1 MKLLNFLRL
10 KYNLTKNETIKYLK
24 NKIILINNLPT
35 NNLDLELKENDLI
48 KIDQDEFKYNEF
60 IYLVLNKPKGYISSN
75 IDELYPSL
83 LKLIPLKYYRSDL
96 NIVGRLDQ
104 DTEGIIFITN
114 DGRFLHH
121 ITSPKAKIEKK
132 YYCEYDSILKDI
144 DISSGITF
152 SDYKT
157 DKIIFEKID
166 NNSCFITITE
176 GKYHEVKRIINYLGS
191 NITYLKRVSIKNINL
206 DNLEK
211 GGIREL
217 TKEEINSL
225 MMK

>member
-1 MKLLNFLRL
+1 MKSP
-10 KYNLTKNETIKYLK
+10 TKS
-24 NKIILINNLPT
+24 
-35 NNLDLELKENDLI
+35 
-48 KIDQDEFKYNEF
+48 
-60 IYLVLNKPKGYISSN
+60 VSN
-75 IDELYPSL
+75 SLYPSL

-157 DKIIFEKID
+157 DKIILEKID

-191 NITYLKRVSIKNINL
+191 NIAYLKRVSIKNINL